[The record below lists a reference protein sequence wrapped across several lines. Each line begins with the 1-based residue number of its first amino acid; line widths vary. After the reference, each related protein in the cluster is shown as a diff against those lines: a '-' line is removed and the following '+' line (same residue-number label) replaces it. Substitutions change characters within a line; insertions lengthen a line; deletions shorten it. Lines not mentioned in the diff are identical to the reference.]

1 MRRRAR
7 QKAIRVSFRPSLRAL
22 RGRLISGGGRG
33 VEVHAGAFLDR
44 RSIVLDEELLEQ
56 PSELAR
62 VFIHEMYHFVW
73 RRLGNPTRKSYEDL
87 LAAEIQ
93 QRKTG
98 ELGDSSERRKAALTR
113 RDVSTRTRRWREYVC
128 ESFCD
133 TAAWL
138 ATGGRHS
145 EFTLDRDA
153 RRIRRAWFRYARP
166 LFRIQL

>member
-7 QKAIRVSFRPSLRAL
+7 GEAIRVAFRPSLRAL
-22 RGRLISGGGRG
+22 RGRLISGGEQG
-33 VEVHAGAFLDR
+33 VEVHAGAFLHR
-44 RSIVLDEELLEQ
+44 RSIVLDEALLEQ

-62 VFIHEMYHFVW
+62 ILIHELYHFVW
-73 RRLGNPTRKSYEDL
+73 RRLGNSTRKSFEDL

-98 ELGDSSERRKAALTR
+98 ELGDSSERRKAALSR
-113 RDVSTRTRRWREYVC
+113 RDVSTRSRRWREYVC

-138 ATGGRHS
+138 ATGGRHI
-145 EFTLDRDA
+145 EFTLDSDA
-153 RRIRRAWFRYARP
+153 RRRRRAWFRYAGP
-166 LFRIQL
+166 LLRIQL